1 MNGLSGI
8 EEVVDAAKRTELI
21 SYQGLSHIT
30 PTLRLLLPLRVYCIT
45 IIRNDPINFFKLF
58 AFREN
63 NIDHYIDT
71 GRLILETFSGGQ
83 I

>member
-30 PTLRLLLPLRVYCIT
+30 P
-45 IIRNDPINFFKLF
+45 LF
-58 AFREN
+58 
-63 NIDHYIDT
+63 
-71 GRLILETFSGGQ
+71 
-83 I
+83 